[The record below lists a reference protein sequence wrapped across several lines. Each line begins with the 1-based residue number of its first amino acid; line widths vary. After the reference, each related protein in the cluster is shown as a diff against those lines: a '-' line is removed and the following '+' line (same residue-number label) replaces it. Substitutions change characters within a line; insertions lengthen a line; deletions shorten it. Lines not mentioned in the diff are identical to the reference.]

1 MTEVFFARLRAFAQ
15 NRRGNVTI
23 IVGFAIVPLFGI
35 IALSIDYSMALTAK
49 AKLDQAADA
58 AAMAGVVAAQN
69 YVASYTGA
77 GNPVP
82 AALIVAQTQA
92 QAQFNANAGATPG
105 GGVLSITNMSFT
117 NSGQVLTG
125 TVSYSLAN
133 PTTFAGVLG
142 FKNLTV
148 TGTSTSSMTMQIYTN
163 VNVVIDISQSMGIG
177 ATAADQQIIYN
188 ATGSTP
194 SGSCVLAC
202 HYEGT
207 TTTARS
213 AGATLRID
221 VAKQAI
227 VAALTQLQSTYGKY
241 QVAIYTLSNALSN
254 VYLLSSNIPG
264 AIAAVNA
271 IDLANTAN
279 SGGTNTTYAL
289 SQLNS
294 QLPTPGAGLTQATA
308 QGVVMFITDAIQDSD
323 EKYTWSL
330 PFWDEVDSNF
340 VLYGS
345 TYQNTFSGRYGP
357 VTPTVQ
363 GFDPTQCSP
372 LKTKGYTMMTLD
384 INYVIPAANLQSKPI
399 YSGYFNFIQNSL
411 LPMIPTNMASCAT
424 SSATA
429 FSADTPAEITAAV
442 TQMFAIAAATQA
454 RLTH

>member
-1 MTEVFFARLRAFAQ
+1 MIDGFFARLRAFVGD
-15 NRRGNVTI
+15 RHGNVTI
-23 IVGFAIVPLFGI
+23 IVGLAIVPLFGI
-35 IALSIDYSMALTAK
+35 IALSIDYSMTLTAK

-69 YVASYTGA
+69 YVASYNGT

-82 AALIVAQTQA
+82 AALVVAQTQA

-105 GGVLSITNMSFT
+105 GGVLNITNMSFT

-142 FKNLTV
+142 FKTLTV

-163 VNVVIDISQSMGIG
+163 VYVVIDISQSMGIG
-177 ATAADQQIIYN
+177 ATATDQQTIYN
-188 ATGSTP
+188 ATASST

-207 TTTARS
+207 TTTARA

-227 VAALTQLQSTYGKY
+227 VTALTQLQTTFGKY
-241 QVAIYTLSNALSN
+241 QVAIYTLSNTINN
-254 VYLLSSNIPG
+254 VYALSSNISG
-264 AIAAVNA
+264 AITAVNS

-289 SQLNS
+289 SQLNAS
-294 QLPTPGAGLTQATA
+294 LPTPGVGLTQATA

-323 EKYTWSL
+323 EKYTWSS
-330 PFWDEVDSNF
+330 PYWDEIDSNF
-340 VLYGS
+340 VLYS
-345 TYQNTFSGRYGP
+345 PYYQNTFTGQYGP

-363 GFDPTQCSP
+363 GFDPTQCAP
-372 LKTKGYTMMTLD
+372 LKTKGYTLMTLD
-384 INYVIPAANLQSKPI
+384 ITYVIPAANLQSNPL
-399 YSGYFNFIQNSL
+399 YTDYFNYIQSNL
-411 LPMIPTNMASCAT
+411 LPMVPTNMASCAT
-424 SSATA
+424 SSSDA
-429 FSADTPAEITAAV
+429 FSANTPAEITAAV
-442 TQMFAIAAATQA
+442 AQMFTMAAASQA
-454 RLTH
+454 RLTQ